1 MMQIEFVKLLI
12 IFLAILGF
20 VLMKQGLG
28 KAITVAVICTVVL
41 FRIPPGTAAKLAFH
55 SVYEKDTL
63 LVIGSF
69 LMVTFIQRVMEN
81 RKLLERAELA
91 LERLS
96 GNRRLVC
103 ILAPVIIGF
112 LPSAGAVNICGEI
125 VNDTVGDD
133 LTIAE
138 KTFVTSYYR
147 HISESFSPTYNA
159 ILLALA
165 ITGVSTGAFVLCM
178 IPLVVVLLVLG
189 YIFYLRK
196 IDKNYSTGREGYN
209 RSEELKQL
217 LYCFWPLVACIV
229 VVTALNIPVIQVL
242 PVIILIAGFV
252 YHLSGK
258 EIIQFA
264 RSSFE
269 KRIIVNTIILMIFKN
284 ILTYTGVI
292 ETLPSLF
299 EGSELPDFVA
309 FGLIMLFGT
318 IVSGANAMI
327 VLLVPLAFS
336 TIPGAG
342 TALLVFLM
350 SVSYAAMQISPTH
363 ICLAIITEYFHESW
377 VNLIRKTLPVIVIFL
392 VILHA
397 YYLLLVQIFHI

>member
-1 MMQIEFVKLLI
+1 MHIEFIKLLI
-12 IFLAILGF
+12 IFIVIIGW
-20 VLMKQGLG
+20 VLMKRGLG
-28 KAITVAVICTVVL
+28 EAITIAVVCTIVL
-41 FRIPPGTAAKLAFH
+41 FQIPLATAGKLAFH
-55 SVYEKDTL
+55 SLYEKDTL

-69 LMVTFIQRVMEN
+69 LLVTFIQRVMEN

-103 ILAPVIIGF
+103 IIAPVIIGF

-133 LTIAE
+133 LTVPE

-159 ILLALA
+159 ILLALS
-165 ITGVSTGAFVLCM
+165 ITGVSTGSFVLCM
-178 IPLVVVLLVLG
+178 LPLVAVLLLLG

-196 IDKNYSTGREGYN
+196 IDKNYSAKRDEYSK
-209 RSEELKQL
+209 SEELKQL

-229 VVTALNIPVIQVL
+229 VVVALNLSVIQVL
-242 PVIILIAGFV
+242 PFIILIAVFV
-252 YHLSGK
+252 YRLSGK
-258 EIIQFA
+258 EILKFA
-264 RSSFE
+264 KSSFE
-269 KRIIVNTIILMIFKN
+269 KRIIINTVILMIFKN
-284 ILTYTGVI
+284 LLTYTGVI

-299 EGSELPDFVA
+299 EGTALPVFVA
-309 FGLIMLFGT
+309 YGLIMLFGT

-327 VLLVPLAFS
+327 VLLIPLAFS
-336 TIPGAG
+336 VIPGAG

-350 SVSYAAMQISPTH
+350 SISYAAMQLSPTH

-377 VNLIRKTLPVIVIFL
+377 GNLIRKTLPVIATFL
-392 VILHA
+392 VIVHG
-397 YYLLLVQIFHI
+397 YYLLLVQLGF